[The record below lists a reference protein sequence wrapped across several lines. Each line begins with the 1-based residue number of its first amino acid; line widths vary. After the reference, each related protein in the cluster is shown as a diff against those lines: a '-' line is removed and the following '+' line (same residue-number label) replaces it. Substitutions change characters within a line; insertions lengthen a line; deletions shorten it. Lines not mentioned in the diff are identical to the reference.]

1 MSETPE
7 PKKKSWIGFLG
18 LVLLASGLCIGA
30 IDANVFAVILVVSG
44 GGTLAYA
51 LFTGN
56 LKFFG

>member
-1 MSETPE
+1 MSEENKPA
-7 PKKKSWIGFLG
+7 KKPWIGFMG
-18 LVLLASGLCIGA
+18 LILLAFGFCIGV
-30 IDANVFAVILVVSG
+30 IDANAIAVFFVVVG

>member
-1 MSETPE
+1 MNDKPE
-7 PKKKSWIGFLG
+7 VKKKPWIGFMG
-18 LVLLASGLCIGA
+18 LVLLAFGFCIGV
-30 IDANVFAVILVVSG
+30 IDANAIAVFFVVVG